1 MHKNKRKKRKKYMK
15 NVGFMEE
22 NRGKQQDKRIKN
34 SKQRYFKPKTTAVYL
49 HIIVMNSKGHAKKE
63 PRERKREVAKM
74 KKKIAMVLALGMALT
89 AGNSVACLAAEND
102 GEDASG
108 KTLKIGVS
116 WSQYNDALYYSWGE
130 GLEKV
135 MNDTCKEHGYDSVE
149 FVNVVAENDA
159 SKQANDIS
167 DLITQDCDAIITYAF
182 DNQAIASSIEEAH
195 KAEIPII
202 LWDRDQAKDS
212 SPEADLYVGLDTY
225 KQAYEAGKA
234 FFQKMID
241 AGEEP
246 TEIISIIG
254 ATNDN
259 NALNRQKGFED
270 AAAEFDL
277 EIAQTVPSD
286 WDSEKALT
294 GFTAAWQAHPN
305 SNCVLIASDF
315 IVTAVQTVLESN
327 DAWYPQGEEDHV
339 WICSQD
345 GYPTGVK
352 FMQDGYMDMS
362 GMYNV
367 DGMCENFANSVYALV
382 EGTYDGEQKLYTEPM
397 VVDAAD
403 MDSLELWGANYME
416 EAAE

>member
-1 MHKNKRKKRKKYMK
+1 
-15 NVGFMEE
+15 
-22 NRGKQQDKRIKN
+22 
-34 SKQRYFKPKTTAVYL
+34 
-49 HIIVMNSKGHAKKE
+49 
-63 PRERKREVAKM
+63 M

-135 MNDTCKEHGYDSVE
+135 MNDTCEEHGYDSVE

-367 DGMCENFANSVYALV
+367 DGMCENFANSVYDLV

>member
-1 MHKNKRKKRKKYMK
+1 
-15 NVGFMEE
+15 
-22 NRGKQQDKRIKN
+22 
-34 SKQRYFKPKTTAVYL
+34 
-49 HIIVMNSKGHAKKE
+49 
-63 PRERKREVAKM
+63 M
-74 KKKIAMVLALGMALT
+74 KKKIAAVLALGMILT
-89 AGNSVACLAAEND
+89 VGNGVTCLAAENE
-102 GEDASG
+102 GTEEAG

-130 GLEKV
+130 GLEKA
-135 MNDTCKEHGYDSVE
+135 MNDTCKDHGYDSVE

-202 LWDRDQAKDS
+202 LWDRDQAEGS

-277 EIAQTVPSD
+277 EITQTVPSD

-367 DGMCENFANSVYALV
+367 DGMCENFANSVYDLI
-382 EGTYDGEQKLYTEPM
+382 EGTYEGEQKLYTEPM

-403 MDSLELWGANYME
+403 MESLELWGANYMD

>member
-1 MHKNKRKKRKKYMK
+1 MTR
-15 NVGFMEE
+15 
-22 NRGKQQDKRIKN
+22 
-34 SKQRYFKPKTTAVYL
+34 
-49 HIIVMNSKGHAKKE
+49 
-63 PRERKREVAKM
+63 
-74 KKKIAMVLALGMALT
+74 KIAMVLAIGMAAT
-89 AGNSVACLAAEND
+89 MMTGVTCSAAETD
-102 GEDASG
+102 GENESG

-135 MNDTCKEHGYDSVE
+135 MNDTCKENGYDSVE
-149 FVNVVAENDA
+149 FVSVVAENDA

-195 KAEIPII
+195 KEEIPII
-202 LWDRDQAKDS
+202 LWDRDQAEGS
-212 SPEADLYVGLDTY
+212 SPSADLYIGLDTY

-241 AGEEP
+241 EGVQP

-286 WDSEKALT
+286 WNSEKALT
-294 GFTAAWQAHPN
+294 GFTAAWQAHPD

-327 DAWYPQGEEDHV
+327 DAWYPQGEDGHV

-352 FMQDGYMDMS
+352 FMQEGYMDVS
-362 GMYNV
+362 GMYNI
-367 DGMCENFANSVYALV
+367 DGMCENFADSVYDLV
-382 EGTYDGEQKLYTEPM
+382 AGKYEGEQKIYTEPM
-397 VVDAAD
+397 VADASE
-403 MDSLELWGANYME
+403 MDSLDLWGADYMD